1 MYGGT
6 CRFDHSQV
14 PNALILDALKSGHPL
29 YVRSAFF
36 CACFVLVI
44 VLVIV
49 LVLIVRARSCDVP
62 CFYAFLVGVFSR
74 LCLCLFL

>member
-1 MYGGT
+1 M
-6 CRFDHSQV
+6 
-14 PNALILDALKSGHPL
+14 
-29 YVRSAFF
+29 RSAFF

-49 LVLIVRARSCDVP
+49 LVLIVRACSCDVP
-62 CFYAFLVGVFSR
+62 CVYAFLVGVFSG